1 MSTQHEKVKTLQR
14 LVGANPDG
22 FLGNE
27 TLTKFQCKYN
37 IPTKAMVAHWFGNI
51 HHETG
56 GFTIHTENM
65 NYTTP
70 QRIMAV
76 WPTRFRTVES
86 AQPFVRNPQ
95 GLANNVYGGRMGNDM
110 PGDGYKYRGRG
121 ALQATGKWSY
131 DRLGKFVGADLVN
144 NPDLVSTEYYWESAI
159 FYFNDRKLWN
169 LTSDVS
175 EPSIQLI
182 RRRINGGLNGLDDT
196 RKWVNHYFNLM
207 K

>member
-1 MSTQHEKVKTLQR
+1 MTRVQRIQHLQKI
-14 LVGANPDG
+14 VGAATDG
-22 FLGNE
+22 VIGNE
-27 TLTKFQCKYN
+27 TLSKFKTRFKV
-37 IPTKAMVAHWFGNI
+37 PSKAMVAHFFGNV
-51 HHETG
+51 HHESG
-56 GFTIHTENM
+56 GFSISEESGM
-65 NYTTP
+65 Y
-70 QRIMAV
+70 
-76 WPTRFRTVES
+76 S
-86 AQPFVRNPQ
+86 AQRLLQVFPKYFKSIAEAQ
-95 GLANNVYGGRMGNDM
+95 QFANKPEAIFNRTYGGRMGNDM
-110 PGDGYKYRGRG
+110 PGDGWKYRGRG
-121 ALQATGKWSY
+121 AIQTTGKWSY
-131 DRLGKFVGADLVN
+131 DRLGKFVGSDLVN